1 MDMFLTGSLVARIIF
16 QPFEEMARVYFSKT
30 LSICTADEDKV
41 AFDQQRNRT
50 RQDLPLNQA
59 TKEETTSIPLSVAQ
73 RAALFQASAT
83 LHALLLLESHLL
95 LLLLTFLP
103 PYLPILLSHFLP
115 KKYLTTSAP
124 SILHAYAYY
133 LPTMSLNGLLEAFA
147 FSVMSPLDVKSQTQW
162 LFFTSLSFAIVVWL
176 LCDRLGLGEVGL
188 VFANVAS
195 LGMRA
200 AWAALFSDR
209 WFKRMWSRGTIDSN
223 AQGEKTASSEN
234 DTPRPTRS
242 ESPAG
247 ISLRQ
252 VLPPYSVL
260 VLFSIVSQVVRY
272 SQRFFNLTEDNIL
285 EQQHDRVILKAQL
298 QHIIIGGFCALLC
311 LAECYRSQR
320 THFKTLLSLI
330 RSRSSK

>member
-1 MDMFLTGSLVARIIF
+1 MSLTGSLVARIIF

-41 AFDQQRNRT
+41 AVDQERNRT
-50 RQDLPLNQA
+50 RDQPLDLD
-59 TKEETTSIPLSVAQ
+59 TKEEPRSIPLSIAQ
-73 RAALFQASAT
+73 RAALSQASAT

-103 PYLPILLSHFLP
+103 PYLPVLLSHFLP
-115 KKYLTTSAP
+115 KKYLATSAP
-124 SILHAYAYY
+124 SILQAYAYY

-147 FSVMSPLDVKSQTQW
+147 FSVMSPLDVKSQTRW
-162 LFFTSLSFAIVVWL
+162 LFVTSLSFAIVVWL
-176 LCDRLGLGEVGL
+176 FCERLGLGEVGL

-209 WFKRMWSRGTIDSN
+209 WFKRMWSRSTIDSN
-223 AQGEKTASSEN
+223 AQGEKVTSSPN
-234 DTPRPTRS
+234 DTPHPPRS
-242 ESPAG
+242 ESPTG
-247 ISLRQ
+247 ISLGQ
-252 VLPPYSVL
+252 ILPPYSVM
-260 VLFSIVSQVVRY
+260 VLFTIVSQVVRY
-272 SQRFFNLTEDNIL
+272 SQRFFNLTEDNLL
-285 EQQHDRVILKAQL
+285 ELQHDRAILKAQL
-298 QHIIIGGFCALLC
+298 QHIIIGGLCGLLC

-320 THFKTLLSLI
+320 THLKTLLSLV